1 MTKMSSFQPRFDV
14 EAVERFTLGVFLA
27 AGLDPDKARAVSHY
41 LVEADLM
48 GHTTHGLALAPGYLQ
63 SIADGIMTK
72 AGNPVVVSDRGACVA
87 WDGQR
92 LPGAW
97 LTEAAMDLAIE
108 RAQQFGSA
116 TVTVGNSHHIG
127 CLAAY
132 LTRATDR
139 GYLVTLAS
147 SSPSGASVAPFGGRK
162 GVYSP
167 NPIAYG
173 IPTSGPPILID
184 ISASITT
191 AHMSRRLV
199 KEGGRFPHAWLL
211 DPDGNPTDDPCMLDQ
226 GGTILPAGGL
236 DHGQKGYGMAL
247 FIEALT
253 QVLAGLGRADKPKGT
268 SAAITIQVIDP
279 DAFAGRPAFRHQMD
293 WLADACLTNPP
304 RPGLERVRLPGG
316 TALARKRQALEEGL
330 VLHEGIFDA
339 LAEKA
344 KSLGFLTEQDCDCAD
359 LQRYTRSSPEDHTG
373 PGISTS

>member
-1 MTKMSSFQPRFDV
+1 
-14 EAVERFTLGVFLA
+14 
-27 AGLDPDKARAVSHY
+27 
-41 LVEADLM
+41 M

-72 AGNPVVVSDRGACVA
+72 AGEPMVVSDRGACVA

-97 LTEAAMDLAIE
+97 LTEAALDLAIE
-108 RAQQFGSA
+108 RAQQFGTA
-116 TVTVGNSHHIG
+116 VVTVGNSHHIG

-147 SSPSGASVAPFGGRK
+147 SIPSGASVAPYGGRK

-173 IPTSGPPILID
+173 IPTSGLPILID

-191 AHMSRRLV
+191 AHLSRRLV
-199 KEGGRFPHAWLL
+199 KEGRRFPRAWLL
-211 DPDGNPTDDPCMLDQ
+211 DPDGNPTDDPRILNQ

-253 QVLAGLGRADKPKGT
+253 QGLAGFGRADQPKGT
-268 SAAITIQVIDP
+268 NAAFTIQVVDP
-279 DAFAGRPAFRHQMD
+279 DALAGQSAFRRQMD
-293 WLADACLTNPP
+293 WLADACLANPP
-304 RPGLERVRLPGG
+304 RPGVESVRLPGRN
-316 TALARKRQALEEGL
+316 ALARKREALEDGL
-330 VLHEGIFDA
+330 LLHEGVFEA
-339 LAEKA
+339 FAEKA
-344 KSLGFLTEQDCDCAD
+344 KSLGFLTSSDQDFRKD
-359 LQRYTRSSPEDHTG
+359 
-373 PGISTS
+373 

>member
-72 AGNPVVVSDRGACVA
+72 AGKPVIVSDRGACVA

-108 RAQQFGSA
+108 RAQQFGTA
-116 TVTVGNSHHIG
+116 IVTVGNSHHIG

-139 GYLVTLAS
+139 GNLVTLAS

-162 GVYSP
+162 GVFSP

-173 IPTSGPPILID
+173 IPTSGAPILID

-199 KEGGRFPHAWLL
+199 REGKRFPQAWLL
-211 DPDGNPTDDPCMLDQ
+211 NPDGSPTDDPRTLDQ

-253 QVLAGLGRADKPKGT
+253 QGLAGFGRADQPMGT
-268 SAAITIQVIDP
+268 SAAVTIQVLDP
-279 DAFAGRPAFRHQMD
+279 DAFAGQSAFRLQMD
-293 WLADACLTNPP
+293 WLANACLTNPP
-304 RPGLERVRLPGG
+304 RPGVESVRLPGG
-316 TALARKRQALEEGL
+316 NALARKQQALEDGLLLQEG
-330 VLHEGIFDA
+330 VFDA
-339 LAEKA
+339 FVEKA
-344 KSLGFLTEQDCDCAD
+344 SSLGFLTTQDRDI
-359 LQRYTRSSPEDHTG
+359 REDRLRKRVVE
-373 PGISTS
+373 